1 MTTSTQLRK
10 GGSWLLEETAP
21 GEVFTP
27 ETITDEHQMM
37 ARTAQEFVDNE
48 LLPAVDRLEAKDW
61 DLAKSLMR
69 RAADLGLFGI
79 AVPEEY

>member
-27 ETITDEHQMM
+27 EKLTDEQQMM
-37 ARTAQEFVDNE
+37 ARMLKGVH
-48 LLPAVDRLEAKDW
+48 W
-61 DLAKSLMR
+61 
-69 RAADLGLFGI
+69 
-79 AVPEEY
+79 